1 MAGSLKKGGEAERL
15 RRELQDGESKGL
27 HRRRWVIGLSLVGMG
42 AMAAVSLFQT
52 GVVGHLPDPPVE
64 GFDSDKVNSS
74 ETAYMLGVPDGT
86 LSLAS
91 LAANVPLAAFGG
103 DDRAQVTPL
112 VPLVA
117 AGKSLVEAAVAGWY
131 FYQMPS
137 KEKRWC
143 AYCIAGALTNFAV
156 AALTLPEAVE
166 SLEALR
172 RRGLAAEAN
181 HLGET
186 RMEEKKRSKLTV
198 GNAPSANEA
207 KM

>member
-1 MAGSLKKGGEAERL
+1 MGSLLKGEGEAARL
-15 RRELQDGESKGL
+15 RRELREGRSSNL
-27 HRRRWVIGLSLVGMG
+27 RRRRWIVGLSLVGMG

-103 DDRAQVTPL
+103 DDRARTAPL
-112 VPLVA
+112 VPLFV
-117 AGKSLVEAAVAGWY
+117 AGKSLAEAVVAGWY
-131 FYQMPS
+131 FYQMPA

-143 AYCIAGALTNFAV
+143 GYCIAGAFVNFAV
-156 AALTLPEAVE
+156 AALTLPEAR
-166 SLEALR
+166 EAAAALGRGR
-172 RRGLAAEAN
+172 RE
-181 HLGET
+181 
-186 RMEEKKRSKLTV
+186 
-198 GNAPSANEA
+198 
-207 KM
+207 